1 MYVKNKY
8 FPKNDTKFKSLL
20 KHLNEFKKMICYDEW
35 KKESLLIVIEHAI
48 KIKYKCRLA
57 PNSPQQNGSIL

>member
-20 KHLNEFKKMICYDEW
+20 KHLNEFKEMICYDEG
-35 KKESLLIVIEHAI
+35 KNESI
-48 KIKYKCRLA
+48 
-57 PNSPQQNGSIL
+57 